1 MPPTAFVFNMVKNP
15 PSIRALT
22 TGLVSSRFSSC
33 SGEAAAIAGMRSRAF
48 WTCGWMAGI
57 AFLRLRGDAVPMDN
71 SFAPR
76 PGQES
81 HTSGTAC
88 RLCWVRIPP
97 HRPPYRAQGRE
108 YRLALDDRSMRKIK
122 AAEAE
127 TTAPGADMA
136 ETDATAEDNTTR
148 GGNRGRHRPAPA
160 RSRGSTGPPNSR
172 RFIR

>member
-1 MPPTAFVFNMVKNP
+1 MVKNP
-15 PSIRALT
+15 PSISALT

-33 SGEAAAIAGMRSRAF
+33 SGEAAAITGMRSRAF

-71 SFAPR
+71 SFTPR
-76 PGQES
+76 LGQES

-108 YRLALDDRSMRKIK
+108 YRLADDRSMRKIK

-127 TTAPGADMA
+127 ITAPVD
-136 ETDATAEDNTTR
+136 DTAES
-148 GGNRGRHRPAPA
+148 A
-160 RSRGSTGPPNSR
+160 RR
-172 RFIR
+172 RRTKRQEVAND